1 MILEDSLGY
10 FQDSWRFMETFQ
22 DFSGFFRIFQ
32 DFFQRIW
39 KSSSGFWRILEGL
52 LEVAPRWRLGGKRVA
67 AGWEPLGGREGG
79 REGGSMRGQ

>member
-1 MILEDSLGY
+1 MAIHG
-10 FQDSWRFMETFQ
+10 

-32 DFFQRIW
+32 DFFQRIL

-79 REGGSMRGQ
+79 REGGRIDEGTIAGGFFRDSW